1 MKDDAYVIERF
12 YGVYLLYCTNP
23 KYKGRTY
30 IGYTV
35 DPNRRIVQHN
45 KGKRAGGAWRT
56 SNRGPWFVFH
66 IKYITYVD
74 CNIHITGMCVVIY
87 LVNFVADSVFFSEG
101 KWS

>member
-1 MKDDAYVIERF
+1 MNDDAYVLERF

-35 DPNRRIVQHN
+35 NPSRRIVQHN

-56 SNRGPWFVFH
+56 SKRGPWCVLG
-66 IKYITYVD
+66 IKYVAYVE
-74 CNIHITGMCVVIY
+74 NNITGTCFII
-87 LVNFVADSVFFSEG
+87 LSS
-101 KWS
+101 

>member
-1 MKDDAYVIERF
+1 MKDDAYVIESF

-56 SNRGPWFVFH
+56 SKRGPWFVYH
-66 IKYITYVD
+66 VKYITYIE
-74 CNIHITGMCVVIY
+74 CNIHITVRHHIY
-87 LVNFVADSVFFSEG
+87 FVNFVANSVFFSEG